1 MLVSNAFRFIY
12 VHVPKAASTTVRA
25 LLWEREGIDDLV
37 YSHLDKY
44 QRETFLTFAFVRDP
58 LRRFISAYDEVC
70 LKLGPT
76 CRFYDAAGP
85 GGLRAFLSYTRAHP
99 CWDEHVC
106 DQMSFLTA
114 GDGRM
119 VGACCAACMW
129 CPVRY
134 AAPVSRVL
142 VEHAER
148 LRARVAK
155 RHSRT
160 QDPHKICAWAASA
173 SHTRVYTDVERVG
186 VQMRFDVLASTAE
199 LAPTLM
205 HVSSVLG
212 FDPPLSVESVAQPRN
227 VGSRT

>member
-1 MLVSNAFRFIY
+1 MSNAFRFIY

-119 VGACCAACMW
+119 VGACCAACGR
-129 CPVRY
+129 CLTP
-134 AAPVSRVL
+134 
-142 VEHAER
+142 
-148 LRARVAK
+148 
-155 RHSRT
+155 
-160 QDPHKICAWAASA
+160 SA
-173 SHTRVYTDVERVG
+173 SNLRGNGGTSSPGSVGGDVACGMHSFLHVYCAVCSFFR
-186 VQMRFDVLASTAE
+186 
-199 LAPTLM
+199 APL
-205 HVSSVLG
+205 VRACS
-212 FDPPLSVESVAQPRN
+212 
-227 VGSRT
+227 